1 MSYTANLD
9 GYQMYDQTPSCYLD
23 GRYFNK
29 VFANYPGLIRSPL
42 NIHVFR
48 DRRSGELT
56 HRSFMNESSVN
67 NNYPGLLRVII
78 NTPTGKHSSLLI
90 IDYRERRVLRFD
102 PHGTHSP
109 YSHEVNLLIEDY
121 LAPFLDFTM
130 YHIDNPVSEEKTPNC
145 DMSGFCVAYVIK
157 FAYDYLNRRTYE
169 PYEIRRFASMIEQT
183 YGPLPEEGKDVE
195 YGLFGNNN
203 PDQGR
208 NMAIG
213 AIGGSLLGGAL
224 AGPTGL
230 LVGAGA
236 GGLLGAAL

>member
-9 GYQMYDQTPSCYLD
+9 DYRMYEPTLSCYLD

-56 HRSFMNESSVN
+56 HRSYMNESHVDN
-67 NNYPGLLRVII
+67 RYPGLLRVVI
-78 NTPTGKHSSLLI
+78 NTPNGRHSSLLI
-90 IDYRERRVLRFD
+90 IDYRNKRVLRFD
-102 PHGTHSP
+102 PHGDRYP

-130 YHIDNPVSEEKTPNC
+130 YHIHNDIIEEKNPNC
-145 DMSGFCVAYVIK
+145 DVSGFCVAYVIK
-157 FAYDYLNRRTYE
+157 FAYDYLNGRTYD
-169 PYEIRRFASMIEQT
+169 PYEIRRFANIVEQT
-183 YGPLPEEGKDVE
+183 YGPLSAEGKDVE
-195 YGLFGNNN
+195 YGLFGNDN

-208 NMAIG
+208 NVAIG
-213 AIGGSLLGGAL
+213 AIGGGLIGGAL
-224 AGPTGL
+224 AGPAGL
-230 LVGAGA
+230 LA
-236 GGLLGAAL
+236 GGIGGGLIGAAL